1 LRSRIEQAPQGN
13 DQQKS
18 KIARASRLQRRSW
31 RTVSNVALAFVLQSL
46 GFEAREFLPCVGQAL
61 VVPGE
66 QDDEAAGVL
75 SRKLSRTQY
84 VHSVGTPALIKP
96 SGGMASLGVSPC
108 AGRAALLFRTRAP
121 TILE

>member
-1 LRSRIEQAPQGN
+1 MALPFI
-13 DQQKS
+13 
-18 KIARASRLQRRSW
+18 LQP
-31 RTVSNVALAFVLQSL
+31 L
-46 GFEAREFLPCVGQAL
+46 GFEAREFLPCVGRPF

-84 VHSVGTPALIKP
+84 VHSVGTPALIDL
-96 SGGMASLGVSPC
+96 LGAWPRSVVSPVY
-108 AGRAALLFRTRAP
+108 GRGRLSFRTRAP